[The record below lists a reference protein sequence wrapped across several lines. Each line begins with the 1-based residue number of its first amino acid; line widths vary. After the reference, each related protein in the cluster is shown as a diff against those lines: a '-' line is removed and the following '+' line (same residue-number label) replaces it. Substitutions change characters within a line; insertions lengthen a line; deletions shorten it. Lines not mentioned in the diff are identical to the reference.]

1 MRPLEEI
8 LAMWEELTAAMRAA
22 YKPYNLQLFEL
33 LGRCCG
39 GCPRCLKCTRFF
51 LKCTPYCNLRLS
63 PCMRLCDSVSPLDV
77 PRLCRSY
84 PWD

>member
-22 YKPYNLQLFEL
+22 YRPYNLQLFEL

-39 GCPRCLKCTRFF
+39 DYP
-51 LKCTPYCNLRLS
+51 PLS
-63 PCMRLCDSVSPLDV
+63 Q
-77 PRLCRSY
+77 
-84 PWD
+84 

>member
-22 YKPYNLQLFEL
+22 YRPYNLQLFEL

-39 GCPRCLKCTRFF
+39 DYPRCLNEYKCFMFVFCKRS
-51 LKCTPYCNLRLS
+51 LVQ
-63 PCMRLCDSVSPLDV
+63 DSFSSAPLAAT
-77 PRLCRSY
+77 
-84 PWD
+84 